1 MKRNCLFQ
9 TLACHAIPTNH
20 QPPSSLLSC
29 NEQAVDESA
38 KDADVVSKVDE
49 AKSTEQPTAESSKEG
64 ETAAGP
70 AKEEETPKDDSDE
83 KKVDESKGEAGA
95 KRSAED
101 AAVADEKKVRKYI
114 ISCVMSHFVIG
125 WDGIKFDACTCLN
138 IISRICIIELRLSI
152 GWFTSQEDC
161 LGGEGGRTN
170 R

>member
-1 MKRNCLFQ
+1 M
-9 TLACHAIPTNH
+9 
-20 QPPSSLLSC
+20 
-29 NEQAVDESA
+29 DESA

-49 AKSTEQPTAESSKEG
+49 AKPTTEQPTAESSKEG

-114 ISCVMSHFVIG
+114 ISSCVMSHFVIG

-152 GWFTSQEDC
+152 GWFTSQEDS
-161 LGGEGGRTN
+161 LAARGRTN